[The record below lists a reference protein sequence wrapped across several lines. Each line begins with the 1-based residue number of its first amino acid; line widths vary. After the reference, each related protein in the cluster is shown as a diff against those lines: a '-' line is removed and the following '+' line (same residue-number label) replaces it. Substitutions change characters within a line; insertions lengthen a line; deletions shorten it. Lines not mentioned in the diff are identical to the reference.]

1 MSLTRKFHSVNS
13 NKVFLQEC
21 LRTDSIPNN
30 FEISNLL
37 QNHSSRF
44 VAKWS
49 HTKKQ
54 TLKQLIK
61 IVINQER
68 TTENHI
74 LFKNRKIMR

>member
-30 FEISNLL
+30 FEISNLP

-61 IVINQER
+61 IVINQEM
-68 TTENHI
+68 TSEKEILSKTEK
-74 LFKNRKIMR
+74 L

>member
-49 HTKKQ
+49 PQRNK
-54 TLKQLIK
+54 LL
-61 IVINQER
+61 N
-68 TTENHI
+68 N
-74 LFKNRKIMR
+74 